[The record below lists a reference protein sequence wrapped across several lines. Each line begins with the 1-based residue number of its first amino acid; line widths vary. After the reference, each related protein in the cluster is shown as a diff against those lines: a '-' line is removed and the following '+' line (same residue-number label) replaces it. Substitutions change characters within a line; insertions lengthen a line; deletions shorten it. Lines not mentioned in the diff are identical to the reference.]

1 MSIKTYSNESLVS
14 ERVLGN
20 HLLSSRQLLL
30 TITAHERIELVPH
43 ETLIDGAITRP
54 HIGTELL
61 AVVAAREIE
70 RPVEVKVIGLQLDD
84 SSDLHATLFGEL
96 VEFER

>member
-14 ERVLGN
+14 ERVLDD
-20 HLLSSRQLLL
+20 HLLPSRQLLL
-30 TITAHERIELVPH
+30 TVAAHKGIELVPH
-43 ETLIDGAITRP
+43 ETLIDGAIARP

-84 SSDLHATLFGEL
+84 PSNLHATLFGEL